1 MQIALFELNKSHVF
15 DPEIAEW
22 WEIKPRPL
30 SNLAKRWF
38 QKIKGYAP
46 DIRETIHDGFPAA
59 CIDRFPFAYVDS
71 FKSHVNMGFY
81 YGAFLPD
88 PEKILIG
95 TGKRMRHVKLTLD
108 SKINEYLLETLIEES
123 YKDLKRRLINTDYV

>member
-1 MQIALFELNKSHVF
+1 
-15 DPEIAEW
+15 
-22 WEIKPRPL
+22 
-30 SNLAKRWF
+30 
-38 QKIKGYAP
+38 
-46 DIRETIHDGFPAA
+46 FPAA

-123 YKDLKRRLINTDYV
+123 YKDLKHRLIKS

>member
-71 FKSHVNMGFY
+71 FKSHVNMGFLLWSVFY
-81 YGAFLPD
+81 LILK
-88 PEKILIG
+88 KILIG

-108 SKINEYLLETLIEES
+108 SKINEYLLEILIEES
-123 YKDLKRRLINTDYV
+123 YKDLKHRLIKS